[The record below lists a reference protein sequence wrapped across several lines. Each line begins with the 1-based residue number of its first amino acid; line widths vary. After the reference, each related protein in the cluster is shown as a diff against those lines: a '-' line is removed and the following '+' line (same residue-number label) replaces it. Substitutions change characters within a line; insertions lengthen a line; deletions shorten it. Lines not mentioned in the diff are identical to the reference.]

1 METSYKSRST
11 TYSNNGMVCSTSPLA
26 ASAGMNVLANG
37 GNAFDAAITV
47 ASVEAVTVPGMCGF
61 GGEVF
66 AIYHDASS
74 GRTRG
79 LTSTGIAPKKATI
92 SYFKSRGYDFIPAD
106 GPLAVSPPGEFAAY
120 DYLNKTYGKIPLS
133 SLIGPA
139 IHFAEKGHPLA
150 SSTARLLVVG
160 KDKIYNSPSL
170 SKLFLKQDGSL
181 YTEGEI
187 FKNTDLA
194 NTLRRVAEKGT
205 EDFYKGEI
213 ANSIIERFKE
223 AGGILDRESL
233 ETHMVEEYEPL
244 TTNYRGYVVAENRP
258 PSQGML
264 LLQML
269 NIMELFDLGKY
280 GHLNAKTIHLM
291 VEAKK
296 LAFADR
302 NDYLGDPLSV
312 EIPIEQLLSKSFA
325 KARKESIDTLKSSN
339 SVASGNLINEGTD
352 TSYFCVADKAGNAVS
367 FIHSL
372 YNSFG
377 SGFVAD
383 GTGILFNNRQQ
394 GFRLEDG
401 HPNSLQPGKRPMHTL
416 NAFIVLQTGKPVI
429 ISGTPGADFQTQGNL
444 QLITSLIDHGLSPQE
459 AVDAPR
465 WNSMP
470 GSHPPTRG
478 DPFELRM
485 EPRVPANIA
494 LQLERMGH
502 KITWGQEGISHGIFQ
517 LICVDPHSGVL
528 AGASDPRGD
537 GHVAAL

>member
-1 METSYKSRST
+1 MEISYKSRST
-11 TYSNNGMVCSTSPLA
+11 TYSQNGMVCSTSPLA
-26 ASAGMNVLANG
+26 ASAGIQILANG

-74 GRTRG
+74 GITRG
-79 LTSTGIAPKKATI
+79 LTSTGMAPRKATT
-92 SYFKSRGYDFIPAD
+92 SFFKSLGYDFIPAD
-106 GPLAVSPPGEFAAY
+106 GPLAVSPPGELAAY
-120 DYLNKTYGKIPLS
+120 DYINKKYGTIPLS

-139 IHFAEKGHPLA
+139 IHFAHEGHPLA
-150 SSTARLLVVG
+150 ASTARLLVVARE
-160 KDKIYNSPSL
+160 KIYNSPSL

-181 YTEGEI
+181 YNEGEL
-187 FKNTDLA
+187 FRNTDLA
-194 NTLRRVAEKGT
+194 NTLMKISKRGV
-205 EDFYKGEI
+205 EDFYKGEMADLI
-213 ANSIIERFKE
+213 VQRFKDS
-223 AGGILDRESL
+223 GGILDKESL
-233 ETHMVEEYEPL
+233 ENHIVEEYEPL
-244 TTNYRGYVVAENRP
+244 TTNYRGYTVAENRP

-269 NIMELFDLGKY
+269 NIMELFNLGEY
-280 GHLNAKTIHLM
+280 GHLTPKAIHLM

-302 NDYLGDPLSV
+302 NDYLGDPLYLD
-312 EIPIEQLLSKSFA
+312 IPIEQLLSKNFA
-325 KARKESIDTLKSSN
+325 KLRRESIDPLIASN
-339 SVASGNLINEGTD
+339 SVTPGNLINEGTD
-352 TSYFCVADKAGNAVS
+352 TSYFCVADKDGNAVS

-377 SGFVAD
+377 SGFVPD

-401 HPNSLQPGKRPMHTL
+401 HPNSLAPWKRPMHTL
-416 NAFIVLQTGKPVI
+416 NAFIVLENGKPVI

-470 GSHPPTRG
+470 GSNPPTNN
-478 DPFELRM
+478 DPFEVRF
-485 EPRVPANIA
+485 EPRMPIGIA
-494 LQLERMGH
+494 KQLEQMGH

-517 LICVDPHSGVL
+517 LICIDPTSGIL

-537 GHVAAL
+537 GHVAVL